1 MAGWRAEGS
10 DITKRMTKRIGGW
23 ARMADVAKLAGV
35 SMMTVSRAYQGNGR
49 VSDATR
55 ARIAE
60 AAATLGY
67 VPNLAAAQLSSQRSR
82 VIAATIPSLSHSQFA
97 ITLQGLAD
105 PFREA
110 GYQLLIADCGYSAEE
125 ELRAVSTV
133 LGHRPDGL
141 VAIGV
146 DHCPAARDMIC
157 NARIPV
163 VETWDLDQP
172 VMDMAVGFSNR
183 LAACRMTEYLIAG
196 GRRSIGYIDF
206 PAPVV
211 RRFMERRRGFLD
223 AMGAAGLRSDI
234 VLDAGQGPS
243 GYARG
248 REGAAHLLE
257 CEPDLDAIFCATD
270 AHGVG
275 ALLEC
280 QRRGL
285 SVPGRIAVTGIGDFD
300 IAAEIPPGLTTVRL
314 HAREIGR
321 QAAGLMLRR
330 LEGDTAGD
338 KVLDLGFELVV
349 RGSA

>member
-1 MAGWRAEGS
+1 
-10 DITKRMTKRIGGW
+10 
-23 ARMADVAKLAGV
+23 MADVAKLAGV
-35 SMMTVSRAYQGNGR
+35 SMMTVSRVYQGKGR

-55 ARIAE
+55 ARITD

-67 VPNLAAAQLSSQRSR
+67 VPNLAAAQLSSRRSR
-82 VIAATIPSLSHSQFA
+82 VVAATIPSLSHSQFGL
-97 ITLQGLAD
+97 TLQGLAD
-105 PFREA
+105 PLRAA

-141 VAIGV
+141 VVIGV
-146 DHCPAARDMIC
+146 DHAPPAQDMIRG
-157 NARIPV
+157 AGIPV

-172 VMDMAVGFSNR
+172 AMDMAAGFSNR
-183 LAACRMTEYLIAG
+183 LAARCMAEYLIAS
-196 GRRSIGYIDF
+196 GRRRIGYIDF
-206 PAPVV
+206 PAPIV
-211 RRFMERRRGFLD
+211 RRFMERRRGFLE
-223 AMGAAGLRSDI
+223 ALQAAGLHDDI
-234 VLDAGQGPS
+234 TFDAEQGPS

-248 REGAAHLLE
+248 RAGAAYLIE
-257 CEPDLDAIFCATD
+257 REPNLDAIFCATD

-280 QRRGL
+280 QQRGL
-285 SVPGRIAVTGIGDFD
+285 DVPGRIAVTGVGDFD
-300 IAAEIPPGLTTVRL
+300 IAAEISPGLTTIRL

-321 QAAGLMLRR
+321 HAAALLLRR

-338 KVLDLGFELVV
+338 KVLDLGFELIV